1 MLKLSD
7 NIMSLG
13 LVLVFSFQLPYLSGC
28 ESKSNEKV
36 VVGKK
41 KTAVCRSC
49 HGEYGDAV
57 DPIPK
62 LAGQNKQYLLGAMK
76 AYADGRRDHPS
87 MKSFVAGLNE
97 QDLEDIATFYSKNRA
112 R

>member
-7 NIMSLG
+7 NIISFG
-13 LVLVFSFQLPYLSGC
+13 LILIFAFQAPFLSGC
-28 ESKSNEKV
+28 ESKSNGKV
-36 VVGKK
+36 MVGKK

-62 LAGQNKQYLLGAMK
+62 LAGQNKQYLVGAMK
-76 AYADGRRDHPS
+76 AYANGRRNHPS

-97 QDLEDIATFYSKNRA
+97 QDLEDIATFYSKKRD